1 MWGWG
6 LGVVIIN
13 LVVLYYNLT
22 FYTTC
27 SILTK
32 KKVIFKGYIIKFAS
46 EKEIQTQHWGR
57 EANIRTCLEILA
69 NI

>member
-1 MWGWG
+1 MG
-6 LGVVIIN
+6 LGTWSCYYKPCSFI
-13 LVVLYYNLT
+13 LQFDVLHYMFHT
-22 FYTTC
+22 D
-27 SILTK
+27 K

-57 EANIRTCLEILA
+57 EANIRTCLEILS